1 MHVRGLDR
9 HQRAK
14 TIGGLNDYLGH
25 QPRIQLTVIGE
36 NQDTFIPGILAP
48 ARNFLQPAHGNV
60 GLSQKIGGAGREYFR
75 VLLEDWIW
83 HTGPLAVGIALS
95 TMPFTVAGGVDVLY
109 CADSFATSDRHMRL
123 CPVRGG

>member
-60 GLSQKIGGAGREYFR
+60 GLSQKIGGGGREYFW
-75 VLLEDWIW
+75 VFLEKWVW
-83 HTGPLAVGIALS
+83 HTGPLAVGLELR
-95 TMPFTVAGGVDVLY
+95 TMPFTVARGADGLY
-109 CADSFATSDRHMRL
+109 CAERFCTRYR
-123 CPVRGG
+123 